1 MSETAHW
8 DCWAW
13 SGNRTVSRPEPSTTP
28 EHAMELLL
36 DKVRLVHGDQDWWTW
51 EAPSN
56 VREECVSPQRLSETV
71 SAL

>member
-1 MSETAHW
+1 MNETAHW

-36 DKVRLVHGDQDWWTW
+36 DKVRLVHGDQDWWT
-51 EAPSN
+51 
-56 VREECVSPQRLSETV
+56 
-71 SAL
+71 